1 MPWVRFNPTGKATK
15 RGKNI
20 MMTLITGRSVS
31 WIFLLTL
38 LTTFSMAANAR
49 VSVNQPAPD
58 FTAVD
63 SNGKEHRLSDFK
75 GKTVVL
81 EWTNHDCPYVRKH
94 YDSGNMQALQ
104 KTATGKGIVWLSII
118 SSAPGKQGHV
128 SGAEA
133 NRLTSSRNAAP
144 TAVLLDESGEIGRL
158 YGAKTTPHM
167 YIINEGG
174 ELVYM
179 GGIDS
184 IPSTDTNDIARAT
197 NYVDVALNALSSGQ
211 PIEDAVTRPYG
222 CSVKY

>member
-1 MPWVRFNPTGKATK
+1 
-15 RGKNI
+15 
-20 MMTLITGRSVS
+20 MMTSITRRSVS
-31 WIFLLTL
+31 WIVLITL
-38 LTTFSMAANAR
+38 FTTFSMAANAR
-49 VSVNQPAPD
+49 VSVNQAAPD

-128 SGAEA
+128 PGAEA

-167 YIINEGG
+167 SIIDEGG

-184 IPSTDTNDIARAT
+184 ISSTDTNDIARAT
-197 NYVDVALNALSSGQ
+197 NYVDAALNALSSGQ